1 MSYLIYR
8 KDQSKIRGR
17 NNTWSSDMT
26 KLICQLIGYKFSQF
40 QALPSHFVNKKLK
53 ITQFLFRFQGN
64 FSTK

>member
-8 KDQSKIRGR
+8 KNQSKIRGR

-26 KLICQLIGYKFSQF
+26 KLICHLISHKFSKF
-40 QALPSHFVNKKLK
+40 QALPGHFVNQKLK
-53 ITQFLFRFQGN
+53 VAQFLLKFQGN